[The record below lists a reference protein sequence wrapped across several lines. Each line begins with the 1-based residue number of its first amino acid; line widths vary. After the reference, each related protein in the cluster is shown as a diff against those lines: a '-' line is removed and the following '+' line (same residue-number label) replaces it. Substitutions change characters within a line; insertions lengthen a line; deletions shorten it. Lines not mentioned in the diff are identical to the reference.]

1 MIGFTGEGEKGKES
15 TRSCH
20 VMTECIIA
28 DLDAGWMEVDG
39 FIHHGVCKKK
49 KKNKGRGRI
58 QGGLG

>member
-1 MIGFTGEGEKGKES
+1 MIGFTGEGEKEKES
-15 TRSCH
+15 IRSWH

-39 FIHHGVCKKK
+39 FIHHGVCKKQ
-49 KKNKGRGRI
+49 NKGRGRI